1 MSEQTSQPADEAQE
15 AGATDETFGNLSIE
29 DDAGGTTDPA
39 DLAGSAGDEDSTPA
53 EEVEWSSGDG
63 RPTT

>member
-1 MSEQTSQPADEAQE
+1 MSEQTSQPADEAQQ

-39 DLAGSAGDEDSTPA
+39 DLAGSAGDEDSTPDDG
-53 EEVEWSSGDG
+53 VERSSDDG